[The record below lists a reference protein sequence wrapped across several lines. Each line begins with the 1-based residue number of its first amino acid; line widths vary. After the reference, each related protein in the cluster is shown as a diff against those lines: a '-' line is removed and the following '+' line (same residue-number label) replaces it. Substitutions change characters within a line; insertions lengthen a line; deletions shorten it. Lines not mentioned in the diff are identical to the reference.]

1 MRHFDDWRDPMGRI
15 GVIGGGAYGS
25 AMACVLRRAGHETT
39 IWAREPFTVT
49 SINRD
54 RINPL
59 YLPHIQLPPGIRAT
73 GELAEAIERTDFV
86 LLAVPAQFLR
96 GVARDMAAHVPPGLP
111 VVNCAKGIERGTC
124 AFMPEVIADTIPHAT
139 VAVLSGPAF
148 AGEVARDLPTGVTFA
163 CADPGVGETV
173 SRAIATTN
181 FCTYLTDDVP
191 GSTIGGVMKN
201 VLAIACG
208 IAHGRK
214 LGANAR
220 ATLITRGLAE
230 MARLGLAKGARL
242 ETFLGL
248 SGIGDLTL
256 TCNNV
261 QSRNMSL
268 GVSIGEGRAL
278 DEILAERREVT
289 EGAYSAEALAALA
302 KCLELSMPIVA
313 AVDAVLNH
321 GADIDASISRLIAH
335 PWHHEGVAY
344 T

>member
-1 MRHFDDWRDPMGRI
+1 MGRV
-15 GVIGGGAYGS
+15 GVIGGGAYGT
-25 AMACVLRRAGHETT
+25 AMACVLHRAGHETT
-39 IWAREPFTVT
+39 VWAREPFTVAA
-49 SINRD
+49 INRD
-54 RINPL
+54 RMNPL
-59 YLPHIQLPPGIRAT
+59 YLPRVKLPDRIRAT
-73 GELAEAIERTDFV
+73 GDLAEAIRGMDFV
-86 LLAVPAQFLR
+86 LLAVPAQYLR
-96 GVARDMAAHVPPGLP
+96 SVAAEMAPHVPHAMP

-124 AFMPEVIADTIPHAT
+124 AFMPEVIAQTIPQAT

-148 AGEVARDLPTGVTFA
+148 AREIAGDLPTGVTFA
-163 CADPGVGETV
+163 CADAAVGERV
-173 SRAIATTN
+173 SRAIASAN

-191 GSTIGGVMKN
+191 GSTVGGVMKN

-268 GVSIGEGRAL
+268 GVALGEGRAL
-278 DEILAERREVT
+278 SDVLSERREVT
-289 EGAYSAEALAALA
+289 EGASSAEALASLA
-302 KCLELSMPIVA
+302 RQLQLRMPIVA

-321 GADIDASISRLIAH
+321 GADIDASIAQLIAH
-335 PWHHEGVAY
+335 PWHHEGVAFP
-344 T
+344 

>member
-1 MRHFDDWRDPMGRI
+1 MANV

-25 AMACVLRRAGHETT
+25 AMACVLSRGGHRTT

-59 YLPHIQLPPGIRAT
+59 YLPRIKLAADLHAT
-73 GELAEAIERTDFV
+73 GDLAAAAGGMDFL

-96 GVARDMAAHVPPGLP
+96 SVARELASHVRAGMP
-111 VVNCAKGIERGTC
+111 VVNCAKGIERGSC
-124 AFMPEVIADTIPHAT
+124 ALMPEVLAETIPQA
-139 VAVLSGPAF
+139 VIAVLSGPAF

-163 CADPGVGETV
+163 CADTKAGEAV
-173 SRAIATTN
+173 SRAIATTH
-181 FCTYLTDDVP
+181 FCTYLTDDVI

-208 IAHGRK
+208 IAHGKK

-268 GVSIGEGRAL
+268 GVALGEGRSAA
-278 DEILAERREVT
+278 EVLAERREVT
-289 EGAYSAEALAALA
+289 EGAYSAEALAELA
-302 KCLELSMPIVA
+302 RRLGLDMPIVA

-321 GADIDASISRLIAH
+321 GADIDASIARLIAH

-344 T
+344 A